1 MSGLHG
7 KRCGLAAL
15 VLFIL
20 TIPVGNWVVLNVGTT
35 CYPDGP
41 CVIPVWPGL
50 MSPSAVLLAGLALVL
65 RDAVQSLLGNRA
77 TIAAILFG
85 TLLSGLLSD
94 PAVVIG
100 SAAASSFGIGRLS
113 RLHAASPPLSELGHS
128 RLGPRGFDRRQLHLP
143 AARLRVARI
152 RDRTGCGQVLDE
164 SCRRG
169 ASLSLATPSRGARRR
184 RRLRLRFARPNAF
197 DPSVFRG
204 ARVFHWRR
212 GNVALSFARQ
222 NEGTRLIWSPGT

>member
-77 TIAAILFG
+77 TIAAILCG

-100 SAAASSFGIGRLS
+100 SAAAFLF
-113 RLHAASPPLSELGHS
+113 SELADF
-128 RLGPRGFDRRQLHLP
+128 LVYTPLRRRYPSSAILVSGLVGSIVDSCIFLQLAFGSLEF
-143 AARLRVARI
+143 V
-152 RDRTGCGQVLDE
+152 TGQVV
-164 SCRRG
+164 G
-169 ASLSLATPSRGARRR
+169 KFWMSLAAAALHYLWRRR
-184 RRLRLRFARPNAF
+184 RAAHAEGGAFA
-197 DPSVFRG
+197 
-204 ARVFHWRR
+204 
-212 GNVALSFARQ
+212 
-222 NEGTRLIWSPGT
+222 

>member
-77 TIAAILFG
+77 TIAAIL
-85 TLLSGLLSD
+85 
-94 PAVVIG
+94 
-100 SAAASSFGIGRLS
+100 FGIGRLS

>member
-85 TLLSGLLSD
+85 TLLSGLPL
-94 PAVVIG
+94 
-100 SAAASSFGIGRLS
+100 FGIGRLS

>member
-77 TIAAILFG
+77 
-85 TLLSGLLSD
+85 LLSGLLSD

-100 SAAASSFGIGRLS
+100 SAAAFLF
-113 RLHAASPPLSELGHS
+113 SELADF
-128 RLGPRGFDRRQLHLP
+128 LVYTPLRRRYPSSAILVSGLVGSIVDSCIFLQLAFGSLEF
-143 AARLRVARI
+143 V
-152 RDRTGCGQVLDE
+152 TGQVV
-164 SCRRG
+164 G
-169 ASLSLATPSRGARRR
+169 KFWMSLAAAALLYLWRRR
-184 RRLRLRFARPNAF
+184 RAAHAEGGAFA
-197 DPSVFRG
+197 
-204 ARVFHWRR
+204 
-212 GNVALSFARQ
+212 
-222 NEGTRLIWSPGT
+222 